1 MKNYILV
8 LLFFTVN
15 MINAQT
21 TNWANFTNND
31 KIYDLAEAGD
41 KLWVATEGGGV
52 TIDQTTGEIKHYLSS
67 NTDLPG
73 VHLTGLSRAGNG
85 NLWFDVYEKG
95 ISKFDGT
102 QWTSFT
108 RSNSAIPDSNVAF
121 VRESE
126 NGDVWMV
133 SSDLKNLIKYDGLN
147 WNVYNSSNTSLP
159 DYLGEFVFDSNG
171 SIWMRSYNLGLL
183 NFDGTNVA
191 YYLTNNSP
199 ILNNEITDIVIDTN
213 DNIWLSSY
221 NGISKFDGQ
230 TWITYTVFNSSLPRS
245 RIKQLMIHNDEIWA
259 IWLEDTGLGGGLIK
273 FDGTNWSEYN
283 STNSSLPSSLQ
294 GNLQIT
300 SNGDKWMLT
309 GTWPNSQIIQ
319 FNGSTTVYH
328 DISNS
333 PLPSNRIKD
342 IALDFDRKLWLI
354 DNESNSSNGYLLSYK
369 DYEWETYLQNSNT
382 RWVSIQNDSIIW
394 MGLHGGVSKL
404 ENGNT
409 TFYNTANSGVP
420 INSVTA
426 ATVDSLGNMWFASFY
441 GLVKYDGLN
450 WIVYD
455 ASNSM
460 MPQTLINDIAVDA
473 SNNIWLG
480 THNHGL
486 FKFDGIN
493 WENYTTSST
502 GSPLDQ
508 IWNLELDQLGNLWV
522 GTMYYGI
529 AKFDGTNW
537 TTYNSV
543 NSNLPSDNISAL
555 GVDNQND
562 LWIGT
567 REGVARFDGANWDFL
582 TTENSG
588 LPHSVVYDFEFDDL
602 DNVWMATGGGG
613 LAVYNPNGVNLST
626 FENSL
631 KTNDF
636 KFNIYPVPFNDK
648 LNVDIEKRLV
658 GSSFVLY
665 DINGRKVGIFEL
677 NEISTQITPKLNEKG
692 MYFYNIVNDNRVI
705 GTGKVIRN

>member
-1 MKNYILV
+1 
-8 LLFFTVN
+8 

-52 TIDQTTGEIKHYLSS
+52 TIDQTAGEIKHYLSS

-171 SIWMRSYNLGLL
+171 SIWMRSYNLGLI

-259 IWLEDTGLGGGLIK
+259 IWREDTGLGGGLIK

-333 PLPSNRIKD
+333 SMLSNDIKD
-342 IALDFDRKLWLI
+342 IDFDSDEKLWI
-354 DNESNSSNGYLLSYK
+354 VDNEINSSIGYLLSYK
-369 DYEWETYLQNSNT
+369 NNTWEIYPQSTGIK
-382 RWVSIQNDSIIW
+382 WMHVQNDSTIW
-394 MGLHGGVSKL
+394 LGLFGGIGKF

-409 TFYNTANSGVP
+409 TIYNTSNSGLPDNYV
-420 INSVTA
+420 IA
-426 ATVDSLGNMWFASFY
+426 ATVDSLGDMWFTSHGWVA
-441 GLVKYDGLN
+441 KYDGLN
-450 WIVYD
+450 WMVYNTT
-455 ASNSM
+455 NSTL
-460 MPQTLINDIAVDA
+460 PQTSINEIAVDD
-473 SNNIWLG
+473 SNNVWLG
-480 THNHGL
+480 TETYGL
-486 FKFDGIN
+486 IK
-493 WENYTTSST
+493 
-502 GSPLDQ
+502 
-508 IWNLELDQLGNLWV
+508 
-522 GTMYYGI
+522 
-529 AKFDGTNW
+529 
-537 TTYNSV
+537 
-543 NSNLPSDNISAL
+543 
-555 GVDNQND
+555 
-562 LWIGT
+562 
-567 REGVARFDGANWDFL
+567 FDGANWVEYTTANTGVPLDYIHNLEFDFQGHL
-582 TTENSG
+582 WVGTLHDGVTVFDGSNWTNYNSTNSSLPSNFISSIGVDDQNNMWIGTGEGVAQFDVSNWSVMTTENSG
-588 LPHSVVYDFEFDDL
+588 LPHNVVYDFEFDDL
-602 DNVWMATGGGG
+602 GNVWMATWGGGIG
-613 LAVYNPNGVNLST
+613 VYNSNGVNLSVY
-626 FENSL
+626 ENAL

-636 KFNIYPVPFNDK
+636 QINVYPIPFNDK
-648 LNVDIEKRLV
+648 LNIDIEKGLI
-658 GSSFVLY
+658 GSSLVLY
-665 DINGRKVGIFEL
+665 DISGRKVGVFEL
-677 NEISTQITPKLNEKG
+677 NEISNQIAPMLNEKG
-692 MYFYNIVNDNRVI
+692 VYFYNVINENRVV
-705 GTGKVIRN
+705 GKGKVVRD